1 MKGLKERWADF
12 CMAFGLRFL
21 NLWNARKK
29 VFSLLF
35 VLILVFFGWYWFA
48 PSLLSLTLTLITV
61 ILTLILGLVGIVV
74 IPKVRRDVTKT
85 VRLVTGTLAVVVP
98 VVVILLSFLAWL
110 VYPLLVYPRPP
121 VELGLEE
128 MDVRAA
134 QVTIH
139 NYSIAGPV
147 EYNGIKTTR
156 VFAERM
162 EVWGLVVRA
171 GEEGEVGIPHAVLE
185 NIELYCTYVRAT
197 GEALR
202 VSSTTAWT
210 GKDSPPALIA
220 LLGDPTTLTNVTV
233 RMVYQ
238 SASMLLGDVGISHEK
253 LYIEP
258 ENTFIIRANKMAF
271 SCTSNLV
278 ELLLGIVKFKNLSAE
293 NLEIEIPGNDYKQFI
308 RADLVTTPKG
318 EMKVTTIEV
327 LGMTIT
333 HLKDLVPLLLGKTV
347 EWENVKI
354 DAESMYAEDLVSIG
368 LYLEAVYA

>member
-29 VFSLLF
+29 VFPLLF
-35 VLILVFFGWYWFA
+35 ALVLAFFGWYWLA
-48 PSLLSLTLTLITV
+48 PSLLSLVLFLIIA

-85 VRLVTGTLAVVVP
+85 VKLVTGTLAVVVP
-98 VVVILLSFLAWL
+98 VVVILLCFLAWL
-110 VYPLLVYPRPP
+110 VYPVLVYPRPP
-121 VELGLEE
+121 VELGLRE
-128 MDVRAA
+128 MDVRVT
-134 QVTIH
+134 QVTMH

-147 EYNGIKTTR
+147 EHNGIKTTR

-162 EVWGLVVRA
+162 EVWGLVVYA
-171 GEEGEVGIPHAVLE
+171 GEEGEVSIPYASLE
-185 NIELYCTYVRAT
+185 NIELYCTYIRAT

-202 VSSTTAWT
+202 ISATTAWR
-210 GKDSPPALIA
+210 GEDSPPTVLT
-220 LLGDPTTLTNVTV
+220 LLGDPARITDVTT

-238 SASMLLGDVGISHEK
+238 SVNRLLGDVGISHEK
-253 LYIEP
+253 LHIEP
-258 ENTFIIRANKMAF
+258 ENTFIVRADKMAF

-278 ELLLGIVKFKNLSAE
+278 ELLLGIIKVKNLSAE

-327 LGMTIT
+327 LGIAIT
-333 HLKDLVPLLLGKTV
+333 HLEDLVPLLLGKTV